1 MEVRSGCDVN
11 ESLTRFACE
20 RQQELC
26 VLSGRRFV
34 TNFTLKQPATTGAT
48 VTLHGRFEI
57 LSMVAPSSPLPAH
70 QGSPVRQS
78 TWQQHRGEVVG
89 GAVVGALIAMVVSLV
104 NATFDRLRWM
114 RTMMPRQSRANIIR
128 VVINSTS

>member
-57 LSMVAPSSPLPAH
+57 LSMVGSILPPPGPSGITGPTIYLAAA
-70 QGSPVRQS
+70 QGGSGWWGR
-78 TWQQHRGEVVG
+78 RGRFDCNG
-89 GAVVGALIAMVVSLV
+89 GVARECHL
-104 NATFDRLRWM
+104 
-114 RTMMPRQSRANIIR
+114 
-128 VVINSTS
+128 